1 MSIERDEYFCLAK
14 PLLALK
20 LFNTFSSYLSDIK
33 VKHFPKLSWK
43 DASCFG
49 EGERVFLNKKWSDYV
64 HCVLNPVTKPEVV
77 LQMEVVT
84 WFFFS
89 LTSIVARL
97 RNC

>member
-1 MSIERDEYFCLAK
+1 MSIECDEYFCLAK

-49 EGERVFLNKKWSDYV
+49 EGERVFLNKK
-64 HCVLNPVTKPEVV
+64 
-77 LQMEVVT
+77 
-84 WFFFS
+84 
-89 LTSIVARL
+89 
-97 RNC
+97 